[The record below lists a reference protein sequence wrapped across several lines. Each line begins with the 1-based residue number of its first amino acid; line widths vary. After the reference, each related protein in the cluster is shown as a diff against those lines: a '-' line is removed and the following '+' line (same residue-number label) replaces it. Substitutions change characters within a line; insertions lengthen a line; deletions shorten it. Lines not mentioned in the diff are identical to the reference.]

1 MISNETVGDNMWEFL
16 EWLKVV
22 KKRNNRTIKQYAS
35 ILREFRRFEPITEK
49 SWRRYLETI
58 TKNKPTTQRNKLT
71 VVKMYLNWKVDNGLL
86 ATRTRFW
93 NQAEPSKSK
102 PLPKALELEEVQAI
116 INATN
121 DQYYRAVFSLLAN
134 TGMRVS
140 ELLNLQKDDVVLT
153 AKSAKIFIRGKGNKE
168 RVVKVDKRIVEQAI
182 KAGVLDRK
190 VSPRAIEKAIK
201 KAAEKA
207 GIKKKVT
214 PHMLRHSFAVALV
227 EQGVPINKVQALLG
241 HASLAITGVYLTIA
255 ADNFEVP
262 ILV

>member
-1 MISNETVGDNMWEFL
+1 M
-16 EWLKVV
+16 
-22 KKRNNRTIKQYAS
+22 
-35 ILREFRRFEPITEK
+35 
-49 SWRRYLETI
+49 
-58 TKNKPTTQRNKLT
+58 
-71 VVKMYLNWKVDNGLL
+71 
-86 ATRTRFW
+86 
-93 NQAEPSKSK
+93 
-102 PLPKALELEEVQAI
+102 PKALELEEVQAI

-207 GIKKKVT
+207 GIRKKVT